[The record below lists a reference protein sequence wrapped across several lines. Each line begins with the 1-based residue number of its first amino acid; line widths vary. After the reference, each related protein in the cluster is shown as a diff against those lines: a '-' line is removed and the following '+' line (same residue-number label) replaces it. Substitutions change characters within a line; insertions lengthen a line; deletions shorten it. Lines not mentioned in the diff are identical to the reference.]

1 MSTDRDVTTDLMEVL
16 QDGEDGFSHAADLL
30 TDTDRADLAVT
41 FRRFS
46 TQRAEYYAEL
56 EHLAANYGD
65 DLDEDGSARAA
76 IHRTWMTARD
86 TLSGSSPEGIL
97 DAAEQG
103 EDHAV
108 KAFEDALRQEISADL
123 RTTVQRQMAGVQA
136 GHDEVRDLR
145 NANTR

>member
-1 MSTDRDVTTDLMEVL
+1 MSTDRDVTADLMEVL
-16 QDGEDGFSHAADLL
+16 QDGKDGFSHAADLL
-30 TDTDRADLAVT
+30 TDTDRADLAAT

-56 EHLAANYGD
+56 EHIAASYGD
-65 DLDEDGSARAA
+65 DLDEDGSAGAA
-76 IHRTWMTARD
+76 AHRTWMTVRD
-86 TLSGSSPEGIL
+86 TLSGSNPSGIL

-108 KAFEDALRQEISADL
+108 KAYEDALRQEISADL
-123 RTTVQRQMAGVQA
+123 RTIVQRQMAGVQA

-145 NANTR
+145 NAYA